1 MIVPQHIWAYIQRM
15 EDELQRRYEKT
26 KDVGIQ
32 KALRDVK
39 IDRKLLEN
47 YQSYSESLKSEKLA
61 DTTSLMFPIIKR
73 IYLKGEYLV
82 YPGLSNVACEV
93 SIDPELVM
101 ALNKTALQFKDK
113 RLQEEAKYIKRFL
126 SIGTP
131 NEVWTPYDELADYRV
146 FKYISKSRKWRYLFE
161 KNSEIY
167 YDRTDDGFKRIKI
180 ACLRTET
187 ELSERLHFLGIYDM
201 REFWKL
207 FDDDDYEK
215 VAKKWLRAG
224 ITCTYYIYVPEK

>member
-146 FKYISKSRKWRYLFE
+146 FKYISTSRKWRYLFE
-161 KNSEIY
+161 KNSEIH

>member
-146 FKYISKSRKWRYLFE
+146 FKYISTSRKWRYLFE

-224 ITCTYYIYVPEK
+224 ITCTYYIYVPDK

>member
-146 FKYISKSRKWRYLFE
+146 FKYISTSRKWRYLFE